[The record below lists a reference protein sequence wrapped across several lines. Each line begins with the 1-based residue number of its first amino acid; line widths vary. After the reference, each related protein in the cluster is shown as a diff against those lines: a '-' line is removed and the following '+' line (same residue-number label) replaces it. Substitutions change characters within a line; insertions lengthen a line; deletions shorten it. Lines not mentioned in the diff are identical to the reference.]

1 MLNYVWLGLIILG
14 IGSAVTIDIM
24 NQSQNKFKND
34 EPLPVTIV
42 FHQPFK
48 KNIDKSYD
56 VNLKISSKN
65 FNALYERQ
73 HKSRLPFTRK
83 DFLSKKR

>member
-34 EPLPVTIV
+34 EPLPATII
-42 FHQPFK
+42 FSQPFNQK
-48 KNIDKSYD
+48 
-56 VNLKISSKN
+56 
-65 FNALYERQ
+65 
-73 HKSRLPFTRK
+73 H
-83 DFLSKKR
+83 